1 LVALYVSVHYIEL
14 KKELGNK
21 VTHGLRLG
29 SALVRSYYTIIVI
42 SIISTWGK
50 GLYKLYNV
58 MFVQCKL

>member
-1 LVALYVSVHYIEL
+1 LVALYVSVYYIEL

-21 VTHGLRLG
+21 VTNGLRLG